1 MSPLPFMAA
10 LTVVIATALLFL
22 SSAAHAAGST
32 EDGDFFEKK
41 IRPILAEH
49 CYECHSATS
58 AKLKGG
64 LRADGRL
71 TLLKGGDSGPAIMP
85 GKPESSL
92 LIAVL
97 SHRHKDI
104 AMPHKKAK
112 LPDAVL
118 ADFERWIRDG
128 AVWPGEG
135 SVAPPMKPGGFDL
148 EVRKQRLAWIWEN
161 PRRSALPPVTNSAWP
176 SASVDWYILNQLERE
191 GLQPSPPA
199 EPDVWLRRVY
209 FALIGLPPAPG
220 QREAF
225 LNDDAPDARERVVDQ
240 LLASPS
246 FGEHWARH
254 WLDLVRYAESRGHES
269 DYIIP
274 NAYEYRDY
282 VVRALNA
289 DVRYDTFVRE
299 HIAGDLLP
307 EPRRHPQKGFNES
320 ILGTGWA
327 FLGEEI
333 HSPVDTRQ
341 DENER
346 IDNRIDVLSKTFLG
360 LTVSCAR
367 CHDHK
372 FDAISQRD
380 YYALAGYFISS
391 GQRLARFET
400 MENERA
406 VAKQLED
413 LKTRWVTDLAACL
426 SASHTPVLSELPEY
440 LSAAATAAVDAT
452 NITLKAGVRLYPS
465 QFTPSLSAL
474 VERLATE
481 RSLDS
486 QLLGQWTA
494 ALVSARQDPDDL
506 LHPYAR
512 MTQPEAGSQLPAAV
526 GAVELGLPEGT
537 RVLVDFGKLP
547 EHEWYA
553 DGVGFGLH
561 PGRRGELQLVAPFGT
576 NGPSIRIAT
585 RTAARSDPDWRNLD
599 LSPGVERE
607 PSMYGGWKR
616 DGVMLR
622 TPKFELS
629 HGKIHYLVRG
639 SGRLLAAVDSQHLV
653 TGPLHTVLVREWAN
667 EDRWHWISQDLSEY
681 EGHRVAIEFSP
692 GNEFNTS
699 IALIVESEKKPDSPK
714 SAGQHL
720 AEVLAERKANTLA
733 AAGRACQELF
743 TTASKS
749 LGIAGVPA
757 GSLEV
762 SHWLLR
768 HPELFSGKTGEWP
781 ELVAR
786 TIREY
791 LAERDPIV
799 RRIQWNSR
807 TAPAMMEGNGVDEY
821 LLIRG
826 KHQTPKGSVPRRFLE
841 AVTGPEP
848 VVYPHGSGRQQLADA
863 LTDPSNPLVAR
874 VLVNRVWHHLFGR
887 GIVATVDNFGWL
899 GQRPTHPELLDD
911 LTASFVLEDQWSL
924 KKLLRNL
931 VLSRTYGQ
939 SSKPANAR
947 AEERDPENVLLH
959 RMNLRRLE
967 GEAIRDA
974 MLSISGR
981 LDERMSGV
989 SVPLHES
996 QVVEAR
1002 GLRAER
1008 GPLDGGGRR
1017 SIYIAAR
1024 RNFLPMMMTAF
1035 DTPTP
1040 FTTVGR
1046 RNVSNVPGQMLFL
1059 MNDPFVHEQ
1068 ASVWARHLLAAMPDA
1083 STEDRIRHLF
1093 QAGFSRVPDAKELD
1107 RCRATLRE
1115 VSLATSGGATGPDPW
1130 TELCHAL
1137 LGVKEFIYVR

>member
-10 LTVVIATALLFL
+10 LTVAMVTALLFPPA
-22 SSAAHAAGST
+22 SAQAVGPT
-32 EDGDFFEKK
+32 EDGEFFEKR
-41 IRPILAEH
+41 IRPVLVEH

-58 AKLKGG
+58 TKLQGG
-64 LRADGRL
+64 LRADGRS
-71 TLLKGGDSGPAIMP
+71 TLLKGGDTGPAIMP
-85 GKPESSL
+85 GKPEFSL
-92 LIAVL
+92 LIAVM

-128 AVWPGEG
+128 AVWPGDAA
-135 SVAPPMKPGGFDL
+135 VAPPVKPGGFDL
-148 EVRKQRLAWIWEN
+148 AVRKQRLAWIWEK
-161 PRRSALPPVTNSAWP
+161 PHRGTLPPVTNSAWP
-176 SASVDWYILNQLERE
+176 TTPVDWYILNRLERE
-191 GLQPSPPA
+191 GLQPAPPA
-199 EPDVWLRRVY
+199 EPELWLRRVY
-209 FALIGLPPAPG
+209 FALIGLPPAPR

-225 LNDDAPDARERVVDQ
+225 LNDRSPDARERVADH
-240 LLASPS
+240 LLASPK

-269 DYIIP
+269 DFIIP

-307 EPRRHPQKGFNES
+307 EPRRHPQQGFNES

-400 MENERA
+400 MENEQA
-406 VAKQLED
+406 VARQLEK
-413 LKTRWVTDLAACL
+413 LRARWAPDLAACL
-426 SASHTPVLSELPEY
+426 SASHTSVLARLPDY

-452 NITLKAGVRLYPS
+452 NIILKAGVRLYPS
-465 QFTPSLSAL
+465 QFTPSVSAHI
-474 VERLATE
+474 ERLASE
-481 RSLDS
+481 HSLDS

-494 ALVSARQDPDDL
+494 ALVRARQDPDDL

-512 MTQPEAGSQLPAAV
+512 MA
-526 GAVELGLPEGT
+526 LPEDGSHLPPAGCADESELPDGA

-547 EHEWYA
+547 QDEWFT
-553 DGVGFGLH
+553 DGVGFGLR
-561 PGRRGELQLVAPFGT
+561 PGRPGELQLVAPFAA
-576 NGPSIRIAT
+576 NGLSIRIGT
-585 RTAARSDPDWRNLD
+585 RTTAVSDPDWRNLD

-616 DGVMLR
+616 DGIMLR
-622 TPKFELS
+622 TPKFGLS

-653 TGPLHTVLVREWAN
+653 TGPLHTVLVREWVH
-667 EDRWHWISQDLSEY
+667 EDRWHWVSQDLSEY
-681 EGHRVAIEFSP
+681 GGHRVAIEFSP
-692 GNEFNTS
+692 GNEFNTA

-714 SAGQHL
+714 SAGQRLSQIL
-720 AEVLAERKANTLA
+720 ADRKANTLA

-743 TTASKS
+743 TAASKS
-749 LGIAGVPA
+749 LGTTEVSAD
-757 GSLEV
+757 SLEF
-762 SHWLLR
+762 SDWLLQ

-781 ELVAR
+781 EIAAR
-786 TIREY
+786 RFREF
-791 LAERDPIV
+791 LAEREPIV

-807 TAPAMMEGNGVDEY
+807 TAPAMMEGNGVDEN

-826 KHQTPKGSVPRRFLE
+826 KHQTPQGTVPRRFLE
-841 AVTGPEP
+841 AIAGPEP
-848 VVYPHGSGRQQLADA
+848 AADLHGSGRQQLADA
-863 LTDPSNPLVAR
+863 LTDPSNPLLAR
-874 VLVNRVWHHLFGR
+874 VLVNRAWHHLFGR
-887 GIVATVDNFGWL
+887 GIVGTVDNFGWL

-911 LTASFVLEDQWSL
+911 LTASFVLEDRWSL

-931 VLSRTYGQ
+931 VLSSTYAQ

-947 AEERDPENVLLH
+947 AEERDPENLLLH

-967 GEAIRDA
+967 GEAIRDT
-974 MLSISGR
+974 MLFISGR
-981 LDERMSGV
+981 LDERMSGI

-1002 GLRAER
+1002 GLRSER
-1008 GPLDGGGRR
+1008 GPLDGAGRR

-1068 ASVWARHLLAAMPDA
+1068 ASVWAKHLLAEMPDA

-1093 QAGFSRVPDAKELD
+1093 QAGFSRIPDPRELD

-1115 VSLATSGGATGPDPW
+1115 VRVATGGAATGPETW

>member
-1 MSPLPFMAA
+1 MSALPFKAA
-10 LTVVIATALLFL
+10 LTIAMATAFL
-22 SSAAHAAGST
+22 GLPQSADAASPAETG
-32 EDGDFFEKK
+32 EFFEKK
-41 IRPILAEH
+41 IRPVLTEH
-49 CYECHSATS
+49 CYECHSGAS
-58 AKLKGG
+58 IKLQGG
-64 LRADGRL
+64 LRVDSRPA
-71 TLLKGGDSGPAIMP
+71 LLKGGDTGSAITP
-85 GKPESSL
+85 GEPESSL

-104 AMPHKKAK
+104 AMPRKKAK

-118 ADFERWIRDG
+118 ANFEHWIRDG
-128 AVWPGEG
+128 AVWPGEAE
-135 SVAPPMKPGGFDL
+135 VAPAAKPGGFDL
-148 EVRKQRLAWIWEN
+148 EGRKQRLAWIWQK
-161 PRRSALPPVTNSAWP
+161 PHRGALPPVTNSAWP
-176 SASVDWYILNQLERE
+176 STPIDRYILNRLERE

-209 FALIGLPPAPG
+209 FSLLGLPPTPR
-220 QREAF
+220 QREVF
-225 LNDDAPDARERVVDQ
+225 LNDGLPDARERVVDR
-240 LLASPS
+240 LLASPK

-254 WLDLVRYAESRGHES
+254 WLDLVRYAESRGHEG

-307 EPRRHPQKGFNES
+307 EPRRHPQQGFNES

-400 MENERA
+400 MENEKA
-406 VAKQLED
+406 VAKQLAD
-413 LKTRWVTDLAACL
+413 LKARWAPDLAACL
-426 SASHTPVLSELPEY
+426 AASHTPVLARLPDY
-440 LSAAATAAVDAT
+440 LSAAATVALNAT
-452 NITLKAGVRLYPS
+452 NITLKAGEHLNPS
-465 QFTPSLSAL
+465 QFTPGISELI
-474 VERLATE
+474 ERLASE
-481 RSLDS
+481 HSLDS
-486 QLLGQWTA
+486 QVLGQWTA
-494 ALVSARQDPDDL
+494 ALVRARQDPDDL

-512 MTQPEAGSQLPAAV
+512 LAMPEVSLGPPAV
-526 GAVELGLPEGT
+526 LGDDELGLPEGV
-537 RVLVDFGKLP
+537 RVLEDYGKLP
-547 EHEWYA
+547 QDEWFV

-561 PGRRGELQLVAPFGT
+561 PNRAGEFQIVAPFAT
-576 NGPSIRIAT
+576 NGPTIRIAT
-585 RTAARSDPDWRNLD
+585 RTAAQSDPDWRNLE
-599 LSPGVERE
+599 LSSGVERE
-607 PSMYGGWKR
+607 PSMYGSWKR

-622 TPKFELS
+622 TPKFILS

-639 SGRLLAAVDSQHLV
+639 SGRLLAAVDSQRLV

-667 EDRWHWISQDLSEY
+667 EDRWHWISQDLSDY

-692 GNEFNTS
+692 GTEFNTA
-699 IALIVESEKKPDSPK
+699 IALIIESEKKPDSPMT
-714 SAGQHL
+714 AGQRLEQML
-720 AEVLAERKANTLA
+720 ADGKANA
-733 AAGRACQELF
+733 AAASKACQELF
-743 TTASKS
+743 TMASKS
-749 LGIAGVPA
+749 LGTAGVSTR
-757 GSLEV
+757 SLEF
-762 SHWLLR
+762 SHWLLA
-768 HPELFSGKTGEWP
+768 HPELFSGRAGEWP
-781 ELVAR
+781 EVAAR
-786 TIREY
+786 RIREY
-791 LAERDPIV
+791 LAERESIV

-807 TAPAMMEGNGVDEY
+807 TAPALMEGNGVDEY

-841 AVTGPEP
+841 AIAGPDSNDNP
-848 VVYPHGSGRQQLADA
+848 LGSGRQLLADA
-863 LTDPSNPLVAR
+863 LTDPSNPLLAR
-874 VLVNRVWHHLFGR
+874 VLVNRAWHHVFGR

-899 GQRPTHPELLDD
+899 GQRPTHPELLDA
-911 LTASFVLEDQWSL
+911 LTASFVREDQWSL

-931 VLSRTYGQ
+931 VLSSTYAQ

-947 AEERDPENVLLH
+947 AEERDPENLLLH

-974 MLSISGR
+974 MLTLSGR
-981 LDERMSGV
+981 LDERMSGI

-1008 GPLDGGGRR
+1008 GPLDGAGRR

-1059 MNDPFVHEQ
+1059 MNDPFVHDQ
-1068 ASVWARHLLAAMPDA
+1068 ATVWAKHLLAEMPDA
-1083 STEDRIRHLF
+1083 TTDDRIRHLF
-1093 QAGFSRVPDAKELD
+1093 HAGFSRVPDARELD
-1107 RCRATLRE
+1107 RCRAALRD
-1115 VSLATSGGATGPDPW
+1115 VNLATGSTATGPDSW